1 MIWLQ
6 GKVPLLRLAAL
17 IVHKA
22 ASPEQRCHQHE
33 IADMPQEPC
42 CTDRLRIHYC
52 FACVQV
58 RQTAAA
64 LRQQLKGA
72 PGLELPSGQQRSIA
86 NGSTDGSSS
95 SSSESPLVH
104 LQLTPK
110 LTAAAGSRKKA
121 DALLQAIADRLLQ
134 KHGLLV
140 AVPRYSN
147 LDRTQPPASIKM
159 YVHAGLSMEQV
170 PTVASAVRESAQHV
184 LGPLL

>member
-1 MIWLQ
+1 
-6 GKVPLLRLAAL
+6 
-17 IVHKA
+17 
-22 ASPEQRCHQHE
+22 
-33 IADMPQEPC
+33 MPQEQGIVLLQVSDVHALLC
-42 CTDRLRIHYC
+42 S
-52 FACVQV
+52 CVQV

-86 NGSTDGSSS
+86 NGTANGGTDGS

-104 LQLTPK
+104 LQLTPR

-147 LDRTQPPASIKM
+147 LDRVQPPASIKM

-184 LGPLL
+184 LGPLLAV

>member
-1 MIWLQ
+1 M
-6 GKVPLLRLAAL
+6 PLLICLTRHVAL
-17 IVHKA
+17 TGC
-22 ASPEQRCHQHE
+22 AST
-33 IADMPQEPC
+33 AVS
-42 CTDRLRIHYC
+42 
-52 FACVQV
+52 FAQV

-72 PGLELPSGQQRSIA
+72 PGLELPSGQQHSIA
-86 NGSTDGSSS
+86 NGTANGSIDGSS

-121 DALLQAIADRLLQ
+121 DALLQAIADRLLK